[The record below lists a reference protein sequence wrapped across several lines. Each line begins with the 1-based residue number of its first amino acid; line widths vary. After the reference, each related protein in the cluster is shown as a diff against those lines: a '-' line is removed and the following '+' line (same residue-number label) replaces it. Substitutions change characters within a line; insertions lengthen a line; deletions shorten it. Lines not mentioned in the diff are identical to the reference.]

1 MTAGGKTAGAAETLY
16 LVRRKRGLSIFPLL
30 QNKDGIMKYTFLLL
44 AFAIVVGCSSKN
56 QEQSQQTEAQS
67 GTASGTVSGEVIT
80 ADNGYIVQNAALAG
94 EGDKVAFS
102 IKGVVNL
109 KEATSQVLIVRTQN
123 GDGNAT
129 EMLALEFPSFAE
141 GTVMDFAA
149 GSGKSGFWV
158 FGMNANKQDVMQR
171 TGAIEGG
178 LRLVKMKPAGNSMG
192 LNREVLDGTGE
203 IEIVVTG
210 IDNGGLAIPVE
221 KKYAARYQLPMITL
235 DEFARINQPI

>member
-1 MTAGGKTAGAAETLY
+1 
-16 LVRRKRGLSIFPLL
+16 
-30 QNKDGIMKYTFLLL
+30 MKYTLLLL
-44 AFAIVVGCSSKN
+44 AFALAVGCSSK
-56 QEQSQQTEAQS
+56 QQDQSQQPEAQS

-102 IKGVVNL
+102 IKGMVKL
-109 KEATSQVLIVRTQN
+109 KEATSQVLIVRTQSGN
-123 GDGNAT
+123 GAT
-129 EMLALEFPSFAE
+129 EMLALEYPSFAE
-141 GTVMDFAA
+141 GTAMDFVA

-158 FGMNANKQDVMQR
+158 FGVTANKQEVMQR
-171 TGAIEGG
+171 TGTIEGG

-203 IEIVVTG
+203 IEILVKG